1 MRRVLI
7 AMEGASCS
15 DEAIQQ
21 FASLFPPSELTVF
34 ILAVIPPVSYPV
46 ELLPVSTLYH
56 WQSQEA
62 LVALDRATS
71 ALTAAGFASFGII
84 RIGEP
89 VDAILSVAQEL
100 EADLIVLGT
109 HGRRGIK
116 RLIRSSV
123 AEAILAQADCD
134 VMVNP
139 FDGDTAHG
147 SLEHPA
153 A

>member
-21 FASLFPPSELTVF
+21 LASLFPPTDLAVF
-34 ILAVIPPVSYPV
+34 FLAVIPPVRYPV
-46 ELLPVSTLYH
+46 ELMPVSTLYQ
-56 WQSQEA
+56 WQSEEA
-62 LVALDRATS
+62 LVALDRATA
-71 ALTAAGFASFGII
+71 ALTAEGFTSFGII

-89 VDAILSVAQEL
+89 VATILNVANDL

-109 HGRRGIK
+109 HGRPGIK
-116 RLIRSSV
+116 RLVRSSV
-123 AEAILAQADCD
+123 AEEVLAQAPCD

-139 FDGDTAHG
+139 FDGKPPHG
-147 SLEHPA
+147 SLENPA